1 MNILYGYNR
10 KVKKKNF
17 KPAITSLSP
26 SAVDKKIFHIP

>member
-10 KVKKKNF
+10 KVKKNF